1 MNHAAFPIRPMSI
14 STSAFFGGIMLK
26 FVRTLSACVFV
37 AQIVSCGPTAN
48 KNKPAVG
55 THVNAANSLS
65 DDWSEE
71 EQAPLGLTG
80 LGDRVCRLNYSFVKK
95 SADGN
100 YSVVG
105 EGSTSDG
112 VPRGGYGRGC
122 INFCLVTFDELAKN
136 NAPNGIEILV
146 KGCQFVASAA
156 AASSQDAPTTTASP
170 VAAESKNAAAAVQAA
185 AAPSPAANEFQTK
198 KESCKVVQ
206 VDQVVIFAEQR
217 TRSECAAE
225 CDSRA
230 QTNPQRRCEWG
241 TEVLRQHPTN
251 QCIVRGGAGKLLYQQ
266 TVTRFQCRME
276 CKARETTNPNRSCLW
291 GGENV
296 KAP

>member
-1 MNHAAFPIRPMSI
+1 
-14 STSAFFGGIMLK
+14 MLK
-26 FVRTLSACVFV
+26 FLRTLSACLFV

-48 KNKPAVG
+48 KNHLNAE
-55 THVNAANSLS
+55 THTASAKSSS
-65 DDWSEE
+65 DDLNEE

-80 LGDRVCRLNYSFVKK
+80 LADRVCRLNYSFVKK

-105 EGSTSDG
+105 DGSTSDG

-122 INFCLVTFDELAKN
+122 INFCLVTFDELTKN
-136 NAPNGIEILV
+136 NAPNGVEILV
-146 KGCQFVASAA
+146 KGCQFVTGAAPASAQA
-156 AASSQDAPTTTASP
+156 APSSSAIPAK
-170 VAAESKNAAAAVQAA
+170 AESKNAAAAAQAA
-185 AAPSPAANEFQTK
+185 AAPSPAATEFQSK
-198 KESCKVVQ
+198 KEACKVVQ

-217 TRSECAAE
+217 TRSECASE

-251 QCIVRGGAGKLLYQQ
+251 QCILRGGAGKLLYQQ

>member
-1 MNHAAFPIRPMSI
+1 
-14 STSAFFGGIMLK
+14 MLK
-26 FVRTLSACVFV
+26 SLRTMSACLFV

-48 KNKPAVG
+48 KNQHSAE
-55 THVNAANSLS
+55 THAASAKSLS
-65 DDWSEE
+65 DDWNEE
-71 EQAPLGLTG
+71 EQAPLSLTG

-105 EGSTSDG
+105 DGSTSDG
-112 VPRGGYGRGC
+112 LPRGGYGRGC

-146 KGCQFVASAA
+146 KGCQFVAPAA
-156 AASSQDAPTTTASP
+156 AASAQAAPSASASTAT
-170 VAAESKNAAAAVQAA
+170 AESKNAASAAQAA
-185 AAPSPAANEFQTK
+185 AAPPPVVNEFQTK
-198 KESCKVVQ
+198 KEACKVVQ

-217 TRSECAAE
+217 TRSECAAV

-251 QCIVRGGAGKLLYQQ
+251 QCILRGGAGKLLYQQ